1 MSLLVLDTENN
12 LKFVLIQPEEGDVN
26 VTPISTGLTSA
37 FIPTVAISPRYPQ
50 TNFNYLA
57 TKEIRNSLKF
67 NITLSNYL
75 SAEDIV
81 NKSIVFNLSNIDI
94 GYHTFTYRFDSI
106 QGNITLFVDG
116 VKYTNLTISPGKYRI
131 QNIFADDFFV
141 GSTGFYNGVDL
152 ATYLNQ
158 PGYYFIKDLQ
168 IKNFFLYDR
177 ALYDGE
183 IIALN
188 LYDKPVSDIILSLP
202 YGQRNNIE
210 EIERVFKYSGGGSSK
225 SVSINVKNLN
235 IQSESFR
242 NNIRN
247 IILRDAKNILPAGI
261 SVNDIVFT
269 DT

>member
-1 MSLLVLDTENN
+1 M
-12 LKFVLIQPEEGDVN
+12 
-26 VTPISTGLTSA
+26 
-37 FIPTVAISPRYPQ
+37 
-50 TNFNYLA
+50 
-57 TKEIRNSLKF
+57 
-67 NITLSNYL
+67 
-75 SAEDIV
+75 
-81 NKSIVFNLSNIDI
+81 
-94 GYHTFTYRFDSI
+94 
-106 QGNITLFVDG
+106 
-116 VKYTNLTISPGKYRI
+116 
-131 QNIFADDFFV
+131 

-158 PGYYFIKDLQ
+158 PGYYYIKDLQ

-188 LYDKPVSDIILSLP
+188 LYDKPVSDIVLSLP

-235 IQSESFR
+235 IQNEGFR